1 MKLNGELTLKVTRSG
16 IIAHLRVDSHVR
28 VVDSLGGIVDSLGGI
43 ADSHGGMVDSLE
55 NNCNLSWNVFK
66 FVPKLDFSFV
76 NSVFLIEKSGVL

>member
-1 MKLNGELTLKVTRSG
+1 MYVTKKSNHTIMTRSG

-55 NNCNLSWNVFK
+55 NNCNLS
-66 FVPKLDFSFV
+66 
-76 NSVFLIEKSGVL
+76 